1 MKTPTLEEQVEEFD
15 DELTK
20 IGYREREGKIT
31 LLEAQKLEDKA
42 IRQALLTAE
51 KRGVEKAVK
60 CFPEPHTFFD
70 FKEVQT
76 DPKIHTCSCL
86 ERFKTAITN
95 INKDV

>member
-60 CFPEPHTFFD
+60 CFPEGLQGRHLRPYQGDH
-70 FKEVQT
+70 
-76 DPKIHTCSCL
+76 
-86 ERFKTAITN
+86 RG
-95 INKDV
+95 